1 MKKIIIIFGTRP
13 DTIKLAPLINELKKE
28 KKYFQVLTI
37 ASAQHRQMLDQVL
50 DVFAIKPDYDLNI
63 MHPNQTLASITKNSI
78 EAMDNIMLKEKPAL
92 VIVQGDT
99 TTTFVGALSA
109 FYNQVPVGHV
119 EAGLRT
125 YDKYNPFPE
134 EINRKLTSSMTE
146 LHFAPTMTSK
156 KALLKENITDNS
168 IFVTGNTVIDA
179 LVYTVK
185 KDFTFSDMMLNRLTK
200 NGKKSILLT
209 MHRRENLGEPMLG
222 AANAIKKLAQKFDD
236 HNFIFPVHLNPK
248 VRNVVKPVLEGIPN
262 VYLIDPLDY
271 LDFVNLMAKCH
282 LILTDSG
289 GIQEEGP
296 HFGIPVLV
304 LRTTTERPEA
314 VKYGTVKLVG
324 LSESKIFGT
333 ASKLLTDK
341 AAYDKMANSVNP
353 YGDGMAS
360 KRIIQIIKNYFGI
373 TPQKV
378 DEFTA

>member
-1 MKKIIIIFGTRP
+1 
-13 DTIKLAPLINELKKE
+13 
-28 KKYFQVLTI
+28 
-37 ASAQHRQMLDQVL
+37 
-50 DVFAIKPDYDLNI
+50 
-63 MHPNQTLASITKNSI
+63 
-78 EAMDNIMLKEKPAL
+78 
-92 VIVQGDT
+92 
-99 TTTFVGALSA
+99 
-109 FYNQVPVGHV
+109 
-119 EAGLRT
+119 
-125 YDKYNPFPE
+125 
-134 EINRKLTSSMTE
+134 
-146 LHFAPTMTSK
+146 
-156 KALLKENITDNS
+156 
-168 IFVTGNTVIDA
+168 
-179 LVYTVK
+179 
-185 KDFTFSDMMLNRLTK
+185 
-200 NGKKSILLT
+200 
-209 MHRRENLGEPMLG
+209 
-222 AANAIKKLAQKFDD
+222 
-236 HNFIFPVHLNPK
+236 
-248 VRNVVKPVLEGIPN
+248 
-262 VYLIDPLDY
+262 
-271 LDFVNLMAKCH
+271 MAKCH